1 MSDIANLD
9 LIRGVRRGLA
19 RPDVEDV
26 VPMKQ
31 MLRRMAVR
39 WIKPRLSDADWQ
51 RLRRAGRPRPLPVEL
66 PAERPKAA
74 DESDVP
80 DLGSM
85 SLTELAVHFHT
96 DKWGRHR
103 YTGHYEDHLGS
114 LRTRN
119 FTLFEIGIGGYAR
132 EGKGGNSL
140 RMWKHFFP
148 RADIIGLD
156 IQDKSF
162 VDEHRIQ
169 TYRGS
174 QTDEALLTTIMETA
188 GNVRVII
195 DDGSHRP
202 EHIRETFRILFPL
215 LRKGGWYIIED
226 TQTSYW
232 PRYGG
237 NPDRHAEGTTMAL
250 VKDLVDGLN
259 YEEYNAKG
267 YQPTYSELNVVA
279 VYCYHNLV
287 FIKKGLNKE
296 GSSGPHH

>member
-1 MSDIANLD
+1 MN
-9 LIRGVRRGLA
+9 
-19 RPDVEDV
+19 
-26 VPMKQ
+26 
-31 MLRRMAVR
+31 
-39 WIKPRLSDADWQ
+39 
-51 RLRRAGRPRPLPVEL
+51 
-66 PAERPKAA
+66 
-74 DESDVP
+74 
-80 DLGSM
+80 
-85 SLTELAVHFHT
+85 LTELAVHFHT

-103 YTGHYEDHLGS
+103 YTGHYEDHLGY
-114 LRTRN
+114 LRKRT

-237 NPDRHAEGTTMAL
+237 SPDRHAEGTTMAL

-259 YEEYNAKG
+259 YEEFHPKG
-267 YQPTYSELNVVA
+267 HQPAYSELNVVA